1 MTETPIM
8 DPRLQ
13 LILLFTDKVF
23 SILQHIEEVKGM
35 EKEEVLREIAR
46 ERLEKDSLV
55 EEVTL

>member
-1 MTETPIM
+1 M

-13 LILLFTDKVF
+13 LVLLLTDKVF

-35 EKEEVLREIAR
+35 EEEEVKREIAR

-55 EEVTL
+55 EEVTLS